1 MFGWAKRLHDM
12 GLLGMNQR
20 NADYVMAH
28 NPRRLYPLVDD
39 KLRTKKLA
47 EEANIAVPELYG
59 TIEIEHDIPKLKDIV
74 ADHNDF
80 VIKPSQGSGGNGIVV
95 IVGKRGDQYV
105 KASGDLI
112 NGEALRH
119 HCSNILNGMYSLGGA
134 ADKAMI
140 EYRVKFDPLFEHV
153 SYRGVPDIRTIIFRG
168 VPVAAMVRLP
178 TRASDGKA
186 NLHQGAVGA
195 GIDLRTGQT
204 IRAVCRERVI
214 TQHPDTGMEIPGLQI
229 PHWDQLLEL
238 AAKCYDL
245 AGLGYMGV
253 DVVLDAELGPLVL
266 ELNARPG
273 LSIQIANGMGMLKRL
288 NKIDCMST
296 VPDSAIERAR
306 LGKRLFGSQPEIPAN
321 TAAG

>member
-1 MFGWAKRLHDM
+1 MFGWGKRLHEM

-39 KLRTKKLA
+39 KLKTKKLA
-47 EEANIAVPELYG
+47 QDAGIAVPDLYG
-59 TIEIEHDIPKLKDIV
+59 TIEIEHDIPKLAEIV
-74 ADHNDF
+74 EGHDDF

-95 IVGKRGDQYV
+95 IVGKRRDKYI
-105 KASGDLI
+105 KASGDMITNEDL
-112 NGEALRH
+112 AH
-119 HCSNILNGMYSLGGA
+119 HCSNILNGMYSLGGS

-140 EYRVKFDPLFEHV
+140 EYRVKFDPLFEHI
-153 SYRGVPDIRTIIFRG
+153 SYRGVPDIRTIIFKG

-195 GIDLRTGQT
+195 GIDLRTGKT

-214 TQHPDTGMEIPGLQI
+214 TQHPDTGMDIPGLQI
-229 PHWDQLLEL
+229 PHWDDLLTL
-238 AAKCYDL
+238 SAQCYDL

-253 DVVLDAELGPLVL
+253 DVVLDADRGPLVL

-273 LSIQIANGMGMLKRL
+273 LSIQIANGMGMRKRL
-288 NKIDCMST
+288 NKIDFMSEI
-296 VPDSAIERAR
+296 PKSAAERAR
-306 LGKRLFGSQPEIPAN
+306 LGQELFGTTTTETSDA
-321 TAAG
+321 

>member
-1 MFGWAKRLHDM
+1 MFGWAKNLHKM

-39 KLRTKKLA
+39 KLQTKKLA
-47 EEANIAVPELYG
+47 QDAGIAVPDLYG
-59 TIEIEHDIPKLKDIV
+59 TIEIEHDIPKLAKIV
-74 ADHNDF
+74 EGHDDF

-95 IVGKRGDQYV
+95 IVGRRGDKYI
-105 KASGDLI
+105 KASGDMI
-112 NGEALRH
+112 TSEALAH
-119 HCSNILNGMYSLGGA
+119 HCSNILNGMYSLGGS

-140 EYRVKFDPLFEHV
+140 EYRVKFDPLFEHI

-195 GIDLRTGQT
+195 GIDLRTGTT

-214 TQHPDTGMEIPGLQI
+214 TQHPDTGMDIPGLQI
-229 PHWDQLLEL
+229 PHWDDLLTL
-238 AAKCYDL
+238 SAHCYDL

-253 DVVLDAELGPLVL
+253 DVVLDAERGPLVL

-273 LSIQIANGMGMLKRL
+273 LSIQIANGMGMRKRL
-288 NKIDCMST
+288 NKIDCLADL
-296 VPDSAIERAR
+296 PKAAQDRAR
-306 LGKRLFGSQPEIPAN
+306 LGQELFGATIDVEA
-321 TAAG
+321 TKA

>member
-1 MFGWAKRLHDM
+1 MFGWARHLHDM

-39 KLRTKKLA
+39 KLRTKQLA
-47 EEANIAVPELYG
+47 EAANIAVPELYG
-59 TIEIEHDIPKLKDIV
+59 TIEIEHDIPKLDKIV
-74 ADHNDF
+74 EAHNDF

-95 IVGKRGDQYV
+95 IVGRRGDQYI
-105 KASGDLI
+105 KASGDMM
-112 NGEALRH
+112 NREAIGH
-119 HCSNILNGMYSLGGA
+119 HCSNILNGLYSLGGA

-195 GIDLRTGQT
+195 GIDLRTGET
-204 IRAVCRERVI
+204 IRAVCKERVI
-214 TQHPDTGMEIPGLQI
+214 TQHPDTGMDIPGLRI
-229 PHWDQLLEL
+229 PHWDDLLEL
-238 AAKCYDL
+238 SAKCYEL

-253 DVVLDAELGPLVL
+253 DVVLDAERGPLVL

-288 NKIDCMST
+288 NKIDCMNT
-296 VPDSAIERAR
+296 LPDSAAERAR
-306 LGKRLFGSQPEIPAN
+306 LGQKLFGSTVPIQ
-321 TAAG
+321 T